1 MDLALPIA
9 TERLILRRH
18 EPRDRGAF
26 VALVTDP
33 RFYAHLTVPER
44 QRTPEGAAEVFDLVA
59 GSYETE
65 EPVWGLTVADRATD
79 AFVGTVALHPVPFG
93 EALELFYA
101 VVPER
106 QGEGLAV
113 EAVRALLHALPDRD
127 LVARTPPDNE
137 ASARVARA
145 AGMQDAGLE
154 RPLGG
159 PERRRFVRP
168 ARA

>member
-1 MDLALPIA
+1 MDLRLPIR
-9 TERLILRRH
+9 TERLHLRRH
-18 EPRDRGAF
+18 DARDREAF

-33 RFYAHLTVPER
+33 RFYEHLSVPER

-59 GSYETE
+59 GAYDTE

-93 EALELFYA
+93 EALEIFYA
-101 VVPER
+101 VIPER

-113 EAVRALLHALPDRD
+113 EAVRALFDALPERD
-127 LVARTPPDNE
+127 FVARTPLENE
-137 ASARVARA
+137 ASKRVAAA
-145 AGMQDAGLE
+145 AGMRDDGIE

-159 PERRRFVRP
+159 PERQRFVLA
-168 ARA
+168 ARR